1 MAARKPGK
9 VGWGIM
15 STALIGTRVV
25 IPAMMRSNKFE
36 FPAIASRDQKRADKA
51 AKALGIPVAHGS
63 YETLL
68 DDPDIDVV
76 YPDRYDPWFAD
87 ILARKPGNVAAV
99 AMANKTARIVWAVLT
114 RNEPYRVRTI

>member
-15 STALIGTRVV
+15 STALIGTRAV

-36 FPAIASRDQKRADKA
+36 FPAIPPRDQKRADKA

-63 YETLL
+63 YSK
-68 DDPDIDVV
+68 
-76 YPDRYDPWFAD
+76 FA
-87 ILARKPGNVAAV
+87 ARCL
-99 AMANKTARIVWAVLT
+99 RQ
-114 RNEPYRVRTI
+114 RTSRRFLSSIPAGS

>member
-36 FPAIASRDQKRADKA
+36 FRGCS
-51 AKALGIPVAHGS
+51 
-63 YETLL
+63 E
-68 DDPDIDVV
+68 
-76 YPDRYDPWFAD
+76 F
-87 ILARKPGNVAAV
+87 
-99 AMANKTARIVWAVLT
+99 
-114 RNEPYRVRTI
+114 RVTGLV

>member
-36 FPAIASRDQKRADKA
+36 FPAIPPRDQKRADEA
-51 AKALGIPVAHGS
+51 AKRS
-63 YETLL
+63 
-68 DDPDIDVV
+68 
-76 YPDRYDPWFAD
+76 RSQFASK
-87 ILARKPGNVAAV
+87 ARSARNWSQVRPSISAAV
-99 AMANKTARIVWAVLT
+99 PRRSCA
-114 RNEPYRVRTI
+114 